1 MTARGREISDFARLG
16 RISYPSGAYPIPLT
30 TYPPPPARA
39 GVGSPASGAPIA
51 QIESTT
57 FEDVKADIRPTMKF
71 TLFLALTAFAASP
84 AVLAAPTNA
93 DAIHV
98 TRSRISLMGQKVS
111 PHPHKDTTIPGNDS
125 SVDAQFAVCGR
136 GFRNCGSKA

>member
-1 MTARGREISDFARLG
+1 MRDTIRLLAPFASTVRYVAAFP
-16 RISYPSGAYPIPLT
+16 RAYRQIYGPLQ
-30 TYPPPPARA
+30 A
-39 GVGSPASGAPIA
+39 
-51 QIESTT
+51 
-57 FEDVKADIRPTMKF
+57 MKF
-71 TLFLALTAFAASP
+71 TLFLAITALAASP
-84 AVLAAPTNA
+84 AVLAAPTNS

-98 TRSRISLMGQKVS
+98 ARSRISLMGQKVS

>member
-1 MTARGREISDFARLG
+1 MRDTIRLLAPFA
-16 RISYPSGAYPIPLT
+16 
-30 TYPPPPARA
+30 
-39 GVGSPASGAPIA
+39 
-51 QIESTT
+51 STVRKST
-57 FEDVKADIRPTMKF
+57 LLQAMKF
-71 TLFLALTAFAASP
+71 TLFLALTALAASP
-84 AVLAAPTNA
+84 AVLAAPTNS

-98 TRSRISLMGQKVS
+98 ARSRISLMGQKVS

>member
-1 MTARGREISDFARLG
+1 
-16 RISYPSGAYPIPLT
+16 
-30 TYPPPPARA
+30 
-39 GVGSPASGAPIA
+39 
-51 QIESTT
+51 
-57 FEDVKADIRPTMKF
+57 MKF
-71 TLFLALTAFAASP
+71 TLFLALTALAASP

-98 TRSRISLMGQKVS
+98 ARSRISLMGQKVS

>member
-1 MTARGREISDFARLG
+1 MRDTIRLPAPFASTVRL
-16 RISYPSGAYPIPLT
+16 RAPLEKAYRQICGSKLT
-30 TYPPPPARA
+30 RL
-39 GVGSPASGAPIA
+39 
-51 QIESTT
+51 Q
-57 FEDVKADIRPTMKF
+57 TMKF
-71 TLFLALTAFAASP
+71 TLFLALTALAASP
-84 AVLAAPTNA
+84 AVLAAPTNS

-98 TRSRISLMGQKVS
+98 ARSRISLMGQKVS